1 MPVSRPSTSGFTDS
15 SSLPRW
21 IALSSERSI
30 VARTPSTLA
39 GARPTYV
46 TSYPALAKTSTMP
59 VAMVPV
65 PTTPIRVIGR
75 SSRGLSSA
83 LGVWASAT
91 TTGLSGP
98 S

>member
-1 MPVSRPSTSGFTDS
+1 MTGS
-15 SSLPRW
+15 SSFPRW

-30 VARTPSTLA
+30 VARTASTLA
-39 GARPTYV
+39 ADRPTYV
-46 TSYPALAKTSTMP
+46 TSYPALAKTSAMP

-65 PTTPIRVIGR
+65 PTTPMREIGR
-75 SSRGLSSA
+75 TSRGLSSA

-91 TTGLSGP
+91 TVELSGP